1 MASIEIR
8 MKELGIVLPPPVA
21 PLGFYRPA
29 KQIGNLVY
37 TSGCGSRSYIGR
49 VGSDFTIPVGQAAA
63 REAVIN
69 CLAAIQ
75 SLIGDLNRIEEIWK
89 LLGFIR
95 SADGFS
101 DQPKVL
107 NGASQL
113 LIDLFGEAG
122 QHARSAIGVSELPE
136 GIAVE
141 IEMIV
146 RLKD

>member
-21 PLGFYRPA
+21 PLGFYRSA

>member
-1 MASIEIR
+1 MSNIENR
-8 MKELGIVLPPPVA
+8 LKTLGIVLPPPAA
-21 PLGFYRPA
+21 PLGIYRPA
-29 KQIGNLVY
+29 KQIGNLIY

-49 VGSDFTIPVGQAAA
+49 VGSDFSIAVGQAAA
-63 REAVIN
+63 REAVLN

-75 SLIGDLNRIEEIWK
+75 SLTGDLDRVEEIWK

-95 SADGFS
+95 SAAGFS
-101 DQPKVL
+101 EQPNVL

-113 LIDLFGEAG
+113 LLDLFGEAG

-146 RLKD
+146 KVRD